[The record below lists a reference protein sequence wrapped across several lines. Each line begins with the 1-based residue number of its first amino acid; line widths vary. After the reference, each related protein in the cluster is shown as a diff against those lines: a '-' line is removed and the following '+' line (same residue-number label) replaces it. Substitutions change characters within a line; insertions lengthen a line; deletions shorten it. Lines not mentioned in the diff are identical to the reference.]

1 SRRTGA
7 TRATSSDSSSARW
20 RAPSACASTT
30 TSPSPTTSE
39 SPRSS
44 PRRAGSRRSPAPSGG
59 SRSWRPTTA
68 WKSLSEPSGLST
80 MHWSERRWV
89 RVLCGSRGQPLGIGL
104 LGLLL
109 VVVFVPELFGLGFIR
124 LAAFDAYQ
132 RWAPRTRHSAP
143 AVILAIDEENRR
155 HHASWPW

>member
-1 SRRTGA
+1 
-7 TRATSSDSSSARW
+7 
-20 RAPSACASTT
+20 
-30 TSPSPTTSE
+30 
-39 SPRSS
+39 
-44 PRRAGSRRSPAPSGG
+44 
-59 SRSWRPTTA
+59 
-68 WKSLSEPSGLST
+68 

-104 LGLLL
+104 LGLLV

-143 AVILAIDEENRR
+143 AVIVAIDEESLRQHGQWPWPR
-155 HHASWPW
+155 TWLASW

>member
-1 SRRTGA
+1 
-7 TRATSSDSSSARW
+7 W

-59 SRSWRPTTA
+59 WRSWRPTTA
-68 WKSLSEPSGLST
+68 WRSLSEPSGLST

-89 RVLCGSRGQPLGIGL
+89 RVLCGSRGQPLGAAL
-104 LGLLL
+104 LMLLL
-109 VVVFVPELFGLGFIR
+109 ALELAPEVFGLGPVR

-132 RWAPRTRHSAP
+132 RWAPRTRRSAP
-143 AVILAIDEENRR
+143 VAKYVMGGEQVRVVR
-155 HHASWPW
+155 VR